1 MAENCRAPSMCKKC
15 TKKHHTLLH
24 RDADSVPQKKTQ
36 TDGKEES
43 HVAALNVS
51 EQVLLM
57 TCKVKV
63 TAADGS
69 STIAR
74 ALIDPG
80 SSASFVHERLA
91 QLLRLPR
98 KNKNATIEGVAGA
111 STRTR
116 GSVWFQVSGVEDD
129 SEKVGVEAYVL
140 KKITKD
146 LPLNPIPVTLKW
158 DHLTDL
164 KLADPDFRTPARIDL
179 LLGAEVFT
187 SVLRDGR
194 RTGPRGTP
202 SAINTCFGWVLF
214 GKIGESDVVDVA
226 NLTLEQ
232 TVYTDLTSSR
242 RSYAA
247 VITAD
252 RNKDLQCIRRRKRRV
267 MVDRQQPHASR
278 CELNHEDRRTRHQGF
293 DRSRISQDAR
303 KDGFTPRKRWG
314 GTWETEG
321 FRPAGCWRQNAI
333 K

>member
-1 MAENCRAPSMCKKC
+1 MIQGP
-15 TKKHHTLLH
+15 
-24 RDADSVPQKKTQ
+24 
-36 TDGKEES
+36 
-43 HVAALNVS
+43 
-51 EQVLLM
+51 
-57 TCKVKV
+57 
-63 TAADGS
+63 
-69 STIAR
+69 IAR

-98 KNKNATIEGVAGA
+98 KNKNATVEGVAG
-111 STRTR
+111 STTRTR

-146 LPLNPIPVTLKW
+146 LPLEPIPVALKW
-158 DHLTDL
+158 DHLSDL

-214 GKIGESDVVDVA
+214 GKIGGGDVVDVA

-232 TVYTDLTSSR
+232 DVYIDLTGSR

-247 VITAD
+247 VLTAD
-252 RNKDLQCIRRRKRRV
+252 KNKDLRYVRRRKRRV
-267 MVDRQQPHASR
+267 VEEQPHASR
-278 CELNHEDRRTRHQGF
+278 REYNHEDCRIRQQDFGRY
-293 DRSRISQDAR
+293 RISQGAR
-303 KDGFTPRKRWG
+303 RDGLTPRKRWRS
-314 GTWETEG
+314 TWETKG

-333 K
+333 N